1 MGVNLLIC
9 TILIRLVTGTIAS
22 TFWLSYTLLLIL
34 LGGLLVIFI
43 YVALLARNEK
53 FSFTGV
59 TTRTIAVGG
68 GVVICIS
75 RSDTKSAYKLID
87 TDLYVSL
94 TKLFSESLYQITLFL
109 VVYLLITIVVVV
121 FNTKAEQVPLRLYI

>member
-1 MGVNLLIC
+1 
-9 TILIRLVTGTIAS
+9 
-22 TFWLSYTLLLIL
+22 
-34 LGGLLVIFI
+34 
-43 YVALLARNEK
+43 VALLARNEK

-59 TTRTIAVGG
+59 TTRTIALVG

-75 RSDTKSAYKLID
+75 RSDTKSTYKLID